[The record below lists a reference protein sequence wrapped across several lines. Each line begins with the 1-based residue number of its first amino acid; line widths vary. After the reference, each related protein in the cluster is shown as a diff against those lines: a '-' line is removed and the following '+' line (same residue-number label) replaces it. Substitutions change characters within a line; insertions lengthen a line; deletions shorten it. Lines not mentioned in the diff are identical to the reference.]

1 MSVNSNIGS
10 VITLAE
16 AVTYMTAY
24 RTKFP
29 DEAKGFFI
37 GSDKLD
43 LILSQEDCIGVRI
56 YNGYDD
62 SEGIMNQVLVGVNKD
77 GVDLSDGIIVE
88 KLAPCPKI
96 CSPNSPFNF

>member
-1 MSVNSNIGS
+1 MSVNSNTGS

-16 AVTYMTAY
+16 AVIYMTAY

-29 DEAKGFFI
+29 NEAKGFFI
-37 GSDKLD
+37 GSDKLG

-62 SEGIMNQVLVGVNKD
+62 SEGIMNQVLVGVDMNGD
-77 GVDLSDGIIVE
+77 DLSEGIIVE
-88 KLAPCPKI
+88 KLVPCPKI